1 MEKQTQEQVHGQAPE
16 RRKKAYATPVMV
28 EQGDFTKTTAGYFVG
43 SYSEW
48 ITRRFT

>member
-1 MEKQTQEQVHGQAPE
+1 MKKQTQQTHDT
-16 RRKKAYATPVMV
+16 KKSYAKPAMV

-43 SYSEW
+43 AYSEW